1 METNNLFCLYIT
13 AEMAYISLAL
23 LNYTVIQMVLRMCFR
38 TVWYITDIQMF
49 LLCSLNITVILRLK
63 TPKYIKEY
71 FK

>member
-1 METNNLFCLYIT
+1 
-13 AEMAYISLAL
+13 MAYISLGL